1 MFCSARVSH
10 PGISH
15 QQAAGVRAKVNYDSW
30 TDEDV
35 HLQTYFNEIGSSQ
48 PLSREK
54 EAELAERISA
64 GDERAR
70 QELAEANLLFVVT
83 VAKNY
88 RNRGMSF
95 SELISAG
102 NLGLMTAVD
111 RFDATLGFKFISYA
125 VWWIRQAIQ
134 QALVEDSRTVRLPV
148 NRINLLHKIAR
159 TRQQLDAA
167 NEGSA
172 DDEEIAN
179 ALDLSIT
186 EVRDT
191 LLSARGAVSLD
202 RAVFDDDEDSTMLKC
217 LADPDQEHPDEIITR
232 ASSRKRL
239 EMVLEGLD
247 AREHEIIQLYFGLDG
262 SEPMTLEQIGHRM
275 GVTRE
280 RIRQLKER
288 AFRNLRHPSHR
299 EALRS
304 LEGGE

>member
-1 MFCSARVSH
+1 
-10 PGISH
+10 
-15 QQAAGVRAKVNYDSW
+15 VNYDSW

-35 HLQTYFNEIGSSQ
+35 NLQTYFNEIGSSQ

-54 EAELAERISA
+54 EAEVALRIAA

-70 QELAEANLLFVVT
+70 EELAEANLLFVVT
-83 VAKNY
+83 VAKKY

-111 RFDATLGFKFISYA
+111 RFDASRGFKFISYA

-134 QALVEDSRTVRLPV
+134 QALAEDSRTVRLPT
-148 NRINLLHKIAR
+148 NRISLLRKIAR
-159 TRQQLDAA
+159 TRQQLGDA
-167 NEGSA
+167 NEGEPH
-172 DDEEIAN
+172 DEEIAD

-191 LLSARGAVSLD
+191 LLSGRRAVSLD
-202 RAVFDDDEDSTMLKC
+202 RAAFDDDEDSTLFKR
-217 LADPDQEHPDEIITR
+217 LADPDQEQPDEIITR
-232 ASSRKRL
+232 SSSQKQL
-239 EMVLEGLD
+239 EMVLKGLD
-247 AREHEIIQLYFGLDG
+247 AREHEIVQLYFGLDG

-288 AFRNLRHPSHR
+288 AFSKLRHPSRR
-299 EALRS
+299 EALMDYATH
-304 LEGGE
+304 E